1 MIKSGLSH
9 GVALVP
15 NPPKER
21 YYCPVTGAHFEWVDI
36 CKKLEV
42 IARRRDD
49 ELIQMGYQL

>member
-21 YYCPVTGAHFEWVDI
+21 YYCPVTGAHFEFLDI
-36 CKKLEV
+36 CKKLDV